1 MNEKQTNRYYWLD
14 IAKSIG
20 IFLIVLSHLTGSRY
34 TANFLWTFNV
44 PLFFFISGFL
54 FKSTHSDIFL
64 NRLKSRLIL
73 PYIYIYLIN
82 ALLVVLIKFDFNI
95 NSIIAM
101 VLGMFWGARSYS
113 YFDLVN
119 GALWFLPALI
129 IVELIYF
136 YLIRKSPWFYL
147 PLLSLSIFFYSQG
160 YLNLF
165 LSIDLALLGLNY
177 YVAGVLVRK
186 FNLIGT
192 IKTEKKV
199 ILVIVFVLSLLA
211 TLKFADWGVSVWY
224 GGKFYLASLTGG
236 ILGIAMII
244 SLSLLLE
251 TTLKSFSFISFISAN
266 TLFIFCFHRFSN
278 PIAISV
284 IKTFIIKPSLFN
296 SLLIATL
303 SILILIPANILVI
316 KYLPQI
322 IGIKKLPSDH

>member
-1 MNEKQTNRYYWLD
+1 MKEKQTNRYYWLD

-20 IFLIVLSHLTGSRY
+20 IFLIVFGHLSISKFTMD
-34 TANFLWTFNV
+34 FLWTFHV

-54 FKSTHSDIFL
+54 FKPTAGDIFL

-101 VLGMFWGARSYS
+101 VLGLFWGSPGYS
-113 YFDLVN
+113 HFVN

-136 YLIRKSPWFYL
+136 FLIRKSNWFYL

-160 YLNLF
+160 YRNLF
-165 LSIDLALLGLNY
+165 LSIDLALVGLNY
-177 YVAGVLVRK
+177 YIAGVLVRK
-186 FNLIGT
+186 FNIIGT
-192 IKTEKKV
+192 FKTKPV
-199 ILVIVFVLSLLA
+199 MLMLVFVLSLLV
-211 TLKFADWGVSVWY
+211 TLKFADWGNVWY
-224 GGKFYLASLTGG
+224 AGKFYLTSLTGG
-236 ILGIAMII
+236 ILGIIMVI

-251 TTLKSFSFISFISAN
+251 TYLKSSSFIAFISAN
-266 TLFIFCFHRFSN
+266 TLFIFCFHRFSK
-278 PIAISV
+278 PLVSSV
-284 IKTFIIKPSLFN
+284 IDAFIMPSLLS
-296 SLLIATL
+296 SLLVATL
-303 SILILIPANILVI
+303 SILILIPVNILVI

-322 IGIKKLPSDH
+322 IGIKKLPPDH